1 MRNIYTFIIS
11 VILAFGAGFTLSAV
25 TMHDTDNADPPV
37 EVKTVFVKVE
47 TEAAEI
53 EAEAPTPAEA
63 KAAGIGGGVGRNTK
77 VIEVTATA
85 YCPCV
90 KCCGK
95 TDGITATGTKATA
108 GRTVAVDPDV
118 IPYGS
123 EIVID
128 GHTYI
133 AEDCG
138 GAINGND
145 IDIFFDTHEQ
155 ARQFGRQILTAYIN
169 E

>member
-1 MRNIYTFIIS
+1 MRNIYIFILS
-11 VILAFGAGFTLSAV
+11 FILAFGAGFTVGVAIL
-25 TMHDTDNADPPV
+25 HDNDNAEPPA
-37 EVKTVFVKVE
+37 EIRTVFVKVE
-47 TEAAEI
+47 TETET
-53 EAEAPTPAEA
+53 EAEAPTAAEA
-63 KAAGIGGGVGRNTK
+63 EAAGIGGGVGRNTK
-77 VIEVTATA
+77 IMEVTATA
-85 YCPCV
+85 YCPCTY
-90 KCCGK
+90 CTDG
-95 TDGITATGTKATA
+95 DGITATGTKATA

-123 EIVID
+123 EITIN

-145 IDIFFDTHEQ
+145 IDIFFDTHEE
-155 ARQFGRQILTAYIN
+155 ANLFGRQILTAYIN